1 MLNKL
6 VYRKAGLHA
15 YARRP
20 EGCLCALPFFVC
32 TRQEISFS
40 NGVKSR
46 KKFHCALKAPVL
58 GGATSPPL
66 RQQKILLFLG
76 RFTIQAGSLMSCF
89 EVAEKNKLLKR
100 PQASKMQQRKHGV
113 SPADLPGSECCIHQ
127 HKALREPLASLCKC
141 DSPSKGIKR
150 IWGISQEQSDTGR
163 QRQVQTI
170 AATLSRELRKAGK
183 AGHRANM
190 HPILET

>member
-1 MLNKL
+1 M
-6 VYRKAGLHA
+6 

-66 RQQKILLFLG
+66 AQQKILLFLG
-76 RFTIQAGSLMSCF
+76 RFTIQAGSFMSCF

-100 PQASKMQQRKHGV
+100 PQASKMRQRKHGV
-113 SPADLPGSECCIHQ
+113 SPAAQDPNVAFISTKLFESHWPRCASATHPVKGSSEFGVFP
-127 HKALREPLASLCKC
+127 R
-141 DSPSKGIKR
+141 SKVTQG
-150 IWGISQEQSDTGR
+150 GSDR
-163 QRQVQTI
+163 Y
-170 AATLSRELRKAGK
+170 K
-183 AGHRANM
+183 
-190 HPILET
+190 P